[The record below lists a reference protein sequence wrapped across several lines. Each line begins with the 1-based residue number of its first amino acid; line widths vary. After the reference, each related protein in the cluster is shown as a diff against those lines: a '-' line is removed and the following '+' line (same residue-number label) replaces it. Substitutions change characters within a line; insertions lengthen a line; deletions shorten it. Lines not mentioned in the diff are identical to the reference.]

1 MTEVQ
6 TKFSPVESLEKTLTE
21 SFLSIDDVQSGDEVK
36 FIKLT
41 DRPMIWTIQKD
52 FTKEGEKSEET
63 TLYYSMVNFK
73 GREME
78 MRLNGPTRKVIFEK
92 VGDKLDDL
100 KDRVGLITLMKKGN
114 YSYFFVSSI
123 K

>member
-6 TKFSPVESLEKTLTE
+6 QTFTPVESIEETLTE

-36 FIKLT
+36 FVKLV
-41 DRPMIWTIQKD
+41 DRPMIWTTKKD

-73 GREME
+73 DRVME
-78 MRLNGPTRKVIFEK
+78 MRLNGPTRKVIFDK
-92 VGDKLDDL
+92 VGNKLDDL
-100 KDRVGLITLMKKGN
+100 KDKVGLITLMKKGN